1 MKIHTNATNI
11 PSSPLYLQH
20 CIKIETQSVPRYLQ
34 YLVTNKYPENT
45 TYTDKIGCIDR
56 VMFTAIKF
64 DDKKQL
70 DAQYKRSANTI
81 GLNMVQ
87 SFLYSVVA
95 RIKHEILVI
104 VDTQNPDYQLAT
116 IIASSST
123 ASVICG
129 WDSIERYLVSG
140 STISA
145 IHAQGKVMGHGKKDC
160 YKEKR
165 VTMNSN
171 ALIQYARVL
180 DLTEDELNKVLSGE
194 IEVPFYENFGQ
205 GQCDNDAPMNVY
217 MILASKVVRE
227 DGELDLTSLT
237 VQEEAVYEHQVSVH
251 GADKVLNLLHRFKT
265 NQKLRTLAAKFPE
278 NIPDTMNDVPATL
291 VPAVMEASTIL
302 NKKPIRILRNL
313 KNIKR
318 AQSALVLRN
327 ELAALLDENDK
338 LPTDTATRAK
348 FDKFVSSTSKKNK
361 EDAMQQLRNTKDVD
375 RSKALPL
382 MSKLAALLDKNGN
395 LPTDTATQAEFKQFV
410 SLTSKKDVDDAM
422 QQLRN
427 KKPKK
432 RKMVDVPNAEISE
445 PSDDMMRELGFL

>member
-95 RIKHEILVI
+95 RIKHETLAI

-129 WDSIERYLVSG
+129 WDSIERYSVGG
-140 STISA
+140 STICA
-145 IHAQGKVMGHGKKDC
+145 IHAQGKAMGHGKKDC
-160 YKEKR
+160 YKKKR
-165 VTMNSN
+165 KKMNSDI
-171 ALIQYARVL
+171 LIQYARVL
-180 DLTEDELNKVLSGE
+180 DLTEDELKKVLSGE

-205 GQCDNDAPMNVY
+205 GQCDNDAPLNVY
-217 MILASKVVRE
+217 NILASKVVRE
-227 DGELDLTSLT
+227 DGDLDLSSLT

-251 GADKVLNLLHRFKT
+251 GEDKVLNLLHRFKT
-265 NQKLRTLAAKFPE
+265 NHKLQPLAAKFPE
-278 NIPDTMNDVPATL
+278 NIPNDLNDVPASL
-291 VPAVMEASTIL
+291 QPALMEASKIL
-302 NKKPIRILRNL
+302 KTKPHLVLRKI
-313 KNIKR
+313 KNIKK
-318 AQSALVLRN
+318 AQISNGKRLAL
-327 ELAALLDENDK
+327 
-338 LPTDTATRAK
+338 
-348 FDKFVSSTSKKNK
+348 
-361 EDAMQQLRNTKDVD
+361 M
-375 RSKALPL
+375 
-382 MSKLAALLDKNGN
+382 
-395 LPTDTATQAEFKQFV
+395 
-410 SLTSKKDVDDAM
+410 
-422 QQLRN
+422 N
-427 KKPKK
+427 KKKK
-432 RKMVDVPNAEISE
+432 QERFRKRSIVLDDIPNSKPTKA
-445 PSDDMMRELGFL
+445 DLLKKFG

>member
-1 MKIHTNATNI
+1 M
-11 PSSPLYLQH
+11 
-20 CIKIETQSVPRYLQ
+20 PRYLE

-45 TYTDKIGCIDR
+45 TYTDKIRCIDR
-56 VMFTAIKF
+56 VMFTAVKF
-64 DDKKQL
+64 DEKKQL

-129 WDSIERYLVSG
+129 WDSIERFSVTG

-160 YKEKR
+160 YKKKR
-165 VTMNSN
+165 PKMNSN
-171 ALIQYARVL
+171 VLIQYARVL
-180 DLTEDELNKVLSGE
+180 DLTDDELNKVLSGE

-237 VQEEAVYEHQVSVH
+237 VQEEAVYDHQVSVH
-251 GADKVLNLLHRFKT
+251 GEKKVLNLLHRFKA

-278 NIPDTMNDVPATL
+278 NVPEALDDVPATL
-291 VPAVMEASTIL
+291 VPAVMEASRAL
-302 NKKPIRILRNL
+302 NKKPIRILRKL
-313 KNIKR
+313 RNIKR
-318 AQSALVLRN
+318 SQSALALRAK
-327 ELAALLDENDK
+327 LAALLDENDK
-338 LPTDTATRAK
+338 LPTDTATQAK
-348 FDKFVSSTSKKNK
+348 
-361 EDAMQQLRNTKDVD
+361 
-375 RSKALPL
+375 
-382 MSKLAALLDKNGN
+382 
-395 LPTDTATQAEFKQFV
+395 FKQFV
-410 SLTSKKDVDDAM
+410 SLTSEKNVDDAM

-427 KKPKK
+427 TKPKK
-432 RKMVDVPNAEISE
+432 RKMVDVPNVEISE